1 MEETA
6 MNPFFVEQMAMYSAY
21 HRDPRN
27 RATHFVGI
35 PSIVF
40 ALFIPLQWVTLF
52 TLWGGEAVVTL
63 ATLLWFVTGIFYVWL
78 DRRIGALMVLVA
90 FVLMQLG
97 AQVAM
102 MGSTIGWIAF
112 AAFFVGGWIF
122 QLVGHAFEGRRP
134 ALADNLLQALIGPMF
149 LVAETV
155 FALGQ
160 QKDLHDAVE
169 ARWQHYSVGAM
180 RERAAA

>member
-1 MEETA
+1 
-6 MNPFFVEQMAMYSAY
+6 MNPFFIEQMAMYSAY
-21 HRDPRN
+21 HRDGRN
-27 RATHFVGI
+27 RATHFIGI
-35 PSIVF
+35 PAIVL
-40 ALFIPLQWVTLF
+40 AIYIPLHWVTLF
-52 TLWGGEAVVTL
+52 TLWGGEAAVTL
-63 ATLLWFVTGIFYVWL
+63 GTLVWLSTGIFYLWL
-78 DRRIGALMVLVA
+78 DRRMGGLMVLLS

-97 AQVAM
+97 GMIAEL
-102 MGSTIGWIAF
+102 GSMTGWLAF
-112 AAFFVGGWIF
+112 AAFFVGGWVF
-122 QLVGHAFEGRRP
+122 QLVGHGFEGRRP

-169 ARWQHYSVGAM
+169 ARWPHYSVGAM